1 MPLYEKPRLEIA
13 FFIGALLAVTVMLGT
28 GAVSEKAE
36 NLDAEQQWLIAEVP
50 ISEAKPTKKGWEP
63 ISSAG
68 DGLLIVLRRPYETSG
83 SVVNYEDQRD

>member
-1 MPLYEKPRLEIA
+1 MKSLDWKSLS
-13 FFIGALLAVTVMLGT
+13 IGVLLTVIVTLGT
-28 GAVSEKAE
+28 GATSEKVE
-36 NLDAEQQWLIAEVP
+36 KWDVDQQWLIAEVP

-68 DGLLIVLRRPYETSG
+68 DGLLIVLRRPYEPSG

>member
-1 MPLYEKPRLEIA
+1 MKDLDWKSLL
-13 FFIGALLAVTVMLGT
+13 IGALLAATVMLGT
-28 GAVSEKAE
+28 GAASEKAE
-36 NLDAEQQWLIAEVP
+36 KLDAEQQWLIAEFP

-68 DGLLIVLRRPYETSG
+68 DGLLIVLRRPYEPSG

>member
-1 MPLYEKPRLEIA
+1 MKNLEWKSLS
-13 FFIGALLAVTVMLGT
+13 IGALLAATVMLGT
-28 GAVSEKAE
+28 GAASEKAE
-36 NLDAEQQWLIAEVP
+36 KWDAGQQWLIAEVP

-68 DGLLIVLRRPYETSG
+68 DGLLIVLRRPYEPSG

>member
-1 MPLYEKPRLEIA
+1 MKNLDWKSLL
-13 FFIGALLAVTVMLGT
+13 IGALLAATVMLGT
-28 GAVSEKAE
+28 GAASEKAE
-36 NLDAEQQWLIAEVP
+36 KWDAEQQWLIAEVP

-68 DGLLIVLRRPYETSG
+68 DGLLIVLRRPYEPSG

>member
-1 MPLYEKPRLEIA
+1 MKNLDWKSLL
-13 FFIGALLAVTVMLGT
+13 IGALLAATVMLGT
-28 GAVSEKAE
+28 GAASEQAE
-36 NLDAEQQWLIAEVP
+36 KWDAEQQWLIAEVT

-68 DGLLIVLRRPYETSG
+68 DGLLIVLRRPYEPSG